1 MPISVRSFL
10 FVLSLLSSVA
20 LAGCGAGARAGFE
33 SIRAGMTEVEVRE
46 LLGKPS
52 VVIPGETGEDGS
64 SISGPRWQYGDNLST
79 ITTAA
84 VFPRTVPERVWVVW
98 FGPGGRVLTWR
109 APIPEAT
116 SSVESSGDGGGGT
129 PLFVSPAPSRGR

>member
-1 MPISVRSFL
+1 MPISIRSFL
-10 FVLSLLSSVA
+10 FVVGLLSSVV
-20 LAGCGAGARAGFE
+20 LAGCTSGVRAGFD
-33 SIRAGMTEVEVRE
+33 SIQTGMTEVQVRE
-46 LLGKPS
+46 LLGTPS

-98 FGPGGRVLTWR
+98 FGLDGRVLTWR